1 MKPLVFSRRVW
12 LRLSGGYSYFG
23 LWLND
28 RCWEWVVWTWNLAS
42 KGCVLCVV
50 YNFSHFMS
58 PWSVF
63 ITLVLVEGLGV
74 LREGLVHGEFPS
86 SPGSCCSCL
95 PTPILCFSALC
106 LVFPTKH
113 CHLVMCELIFLF
125 SCPWNFKSKNVTLM
139 WLFEVAVWAPLKRGL
154 CLSRPAADA
163 GPQVRQIQRLII
175 PRGAAWC
182 ILSVCE

>member
-1 MKPLVFSRRVW
+1 MTDVGNE
-12 LRLSGGYSYFG
+12 LSKLEILLQRGVCY
-23 LWLND
+23 
-28 RCWEWVVWTWNLAS
+28 
-42 KGCVLCVV
+42 VL
-50 YNFSHFMS
+50 YIIS
-58 PWSVF
+58 PILCHRVF

-74 LREGLVHGEFPS
+74 LREGLVCGEFPS

-139 WLFEVAVWAPLKRGL
+139 WLFEVAVWAPLKCGL

-163 GPQVRQIQRLII
+163 RPQVRQIQRLII
-175 PRGAAWC
+175 LRGAAWC